1 MKGFSRELRKRTFH
15 QLYQMANKNGSPY
28 HDGCTGV
35 LDLLPSDKSLCG
47 LDVDDF
53 HGGEK
58 ELIRFEMLGD

>member
-1 MKGFSRELRKRTFH
+1 
-15 QLYQMANKNGSPY
+15 MANKNGSPY